1 MFYSDTE
8 QGLMSHLTQKE
19 AG

>member
-8 QGLMSHLTQKE
+8 KGLMSHLTQKE